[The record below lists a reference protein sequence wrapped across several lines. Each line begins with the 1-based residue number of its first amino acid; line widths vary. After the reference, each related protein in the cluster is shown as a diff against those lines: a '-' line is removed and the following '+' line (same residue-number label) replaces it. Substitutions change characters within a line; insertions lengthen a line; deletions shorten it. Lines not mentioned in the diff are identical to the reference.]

1 MRVLFDTDVV
11 LDLLLDRQPF
21 STPAAD
27 LFSRVERGDI
37 RGYLCATTVTTIHYL
52 AAKVVGTR
60 RARTEVRRLLRL
72 FEVAPVNRPVC
83 EAALTGE
90 FADFEDAVIYEAAR
104 HVDVQAIVTRNTRN
118 FKHSVIPI
126 HSPSEMLHL
135 LQAIHET
142 GV

>member
-1 MRVLFDTDVV
+1 LRVLFDTDVM

-21 STPAAD
+21 SAPAAN
-27 LFSRVERGDI
+27 LFSRLERGGI
-37 RGYLCATTVTTIHYL
+37 RGYFCATTMTTIHYL
-52 AAKVVGTR
+52 AAKVVGTK

-72 FEVAPVNRPVC
+72 FEVVPVNRSVL

-90 FADFEDAVIYEAAR
+90 FADFEDAVIYKAAR
-104 HVDVQAIVTRNTRN
+104 HVDAQAIVTRNTRN
-118 FKHSVIPI
+118 FKHSAIPI

-135 LQAIHET
+135 LRANHET